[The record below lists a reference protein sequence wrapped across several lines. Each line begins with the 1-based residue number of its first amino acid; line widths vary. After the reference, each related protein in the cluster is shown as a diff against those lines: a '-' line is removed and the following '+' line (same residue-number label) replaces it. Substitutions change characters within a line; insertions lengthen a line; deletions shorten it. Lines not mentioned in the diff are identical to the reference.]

1 MSPSGSP
8 RAPSPG
14 SCAAQS
20 SHNGGPVTINPEIPR
35 AQRLALT
42 PPLPLS
48 HFVGLTDRNLAI
60 TQAFDLHYASVSR
73 IVRKQESL
81 QREATAKLAKE
92 IWTVEKIGNSICDLG
107 PT

>member
-1 MSPSGSP
+1 MSQSGSP

-42 PPLPLS
+42 PPLPLT

-60 TQAFDLHYASVSR
+60 TQAFASGAYTQQQIAQTFDLH
-73 IVRKQESL
+73 L
-81 QREATAKLAKE
+81 
-92 IWTVEKIGNSICDLG
+92 
-107 PT
+107 